1 MKCVQHEAKQ
11 KMVQHKKVQQVKWCN
26 IEKSATWK
34 TFNRRRSSTKN
45 ECNTKKVQHEKGA
58 ARTMVQHA
66 KSTR

>member
-1 MKCVQHEAKQ
+1 MK
-11 KMVQHKKVQQVKWCN
+11 
-26 IEKSATWK
+26 KSATWK

-58 ARTMVQHA
+58 AHKMVQHA